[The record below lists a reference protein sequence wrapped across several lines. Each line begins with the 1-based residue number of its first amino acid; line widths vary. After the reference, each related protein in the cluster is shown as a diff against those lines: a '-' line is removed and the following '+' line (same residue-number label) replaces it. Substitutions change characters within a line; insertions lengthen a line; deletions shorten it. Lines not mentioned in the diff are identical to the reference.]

1 MKGLFWILALFA
13 AAVGAAM
20 LLRADE
26 GYALL
31 VFPPWRIE
39 VSLNFLIFA
48 LLFGFAVLYLLL
60 RSIAVAAGL
69 PGRVR
74 AFRARRAARK
84 SAATF
89 QEALRL
95 YLEGRYGQALRRA
108 ADAHEGG
115 YADGLPALLA
125 ARAARAMREPE
136 KEQEWVRRARE
147 EGKDIEAACLMN
159 EAESLLEARRFDDAV
174 TALRRLYDKS
184 GRHIAALR
192 LELKAQQGRKDWD
205 EVIRLARLLQK
216 RNALVPE
223 LARET
228 ISLAHR
234 EALKRRAGDTR
245 AILAYARQIPAAEM
259 NPRTAYAV
267 AEALRDQGAPT
278 EALRT
283 LETHL
288 DKEWSS
294 HLVRLYGLIDDGDA
308 TPRIAQAEKW
318 LKAHSDDADLLL
330 ALGRLCQRKQLWG
343 KAQSYLEASLS
354 VAESRDAHLELAR
367 LFDQLERQDQANR
380 HYRAAALPAL
390 S

>member
-1 MKGLFWILALFA
+1 MAS
-13 AAVGAAM
+13 
-20 LLRADE
+20 D
-26 GYALL
+26 
-31 VFPPWRIE
+31 
-39 VSLNFLIFA
+39 
-48 LLFGFAVLYLLL
+48 FG
-60 RSIAVAAGL
+60 IAAGL

-84 SAATF
+84 SASTL

-95 YLEGRYGQALRRA
+95 YLEGRYGQSLRRA

-136 KEQEWVRRARE
+136 KAQEWLRRARE
-147 EGKDIEAACLMN
+147 SGKNTAAACLMN
-159 EAESLLEARRFDDAV
+159 EAQLQVEGRRFDDAV
-174 TALRRLYDKS
+174 ATLRRLYDAS

-192 LELKAQQGRKDWD
+192 LELKAQLGRKDWD
-205 EVIRLARLLQK
+205 EVIRLARQLQK
-216 RNALVPE
+216 RSALVPE

-228 ISLAHR
+228 ISQAHR
-234 EALKRRAGDTR
+234 EALKRRAGDTG

-278 EALRT
+278 EALRI
-283 LETHL
+283 LENHL
-288 DKEWSS
+288 NKEWSS

-308 TPRIAQAEKW
+308 TPHIAQAEQW
-318 LKAHSDDADLLL
+318 LLEHSTDADLLL

-367 LFDQLERQDQANR
+367 LFDQLERLDQANH